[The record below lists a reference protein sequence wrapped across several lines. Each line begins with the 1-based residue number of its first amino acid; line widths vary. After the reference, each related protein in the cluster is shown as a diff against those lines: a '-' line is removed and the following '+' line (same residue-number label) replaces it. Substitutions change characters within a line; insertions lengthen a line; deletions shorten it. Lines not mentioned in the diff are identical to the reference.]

1 MRNVHKSFARLLK
14 SKTAIHA
21 IVTASVAFTATAC
34 SVAVTDQKKGQTD
47 ASQNL
52 DDSDALVITT
62 KPDAVARV
70 RIPEELLVNA
80 MRHGKNIENQ
90 NTENQNSQNQ
100 GSASAQPDAPADTT
114 GLDKIPA
121 APGIAIV
128 CAQPRDKRDEGQKD
142 RRDATVERGD
152 GMRRIQHMEQLLQ
165 GITLRA
171 AVREKT
177 AEGSGEQTIA
187 GITQAIKCRDFAIV
201 MQHLPPGKNLTLRVA
216 LSNDSMAF
224 TGVSG
229 EFKHEGV
236 DFTAVKLRLAKR
248 EGVAGA
254 DAGSEA
260 RSIIDE
266 IFGDQKIAAT
276 RPDVMPV
283 GLVLFKDAA
292 AKEVHDIVGDFAA
305 RLVCDTKTGTCRTE
319 SKQIDA
325 EKSARLIE
333 LMKSNSMR
341 ILATGAQARLMAI
354 HQLRC
359 TDEQCTGFPLTL
371 R

>member
-1 MRNVHKSFARLLK
+1 MRNVHESFERLWN

-70 RIPEELLVNA
+70 RIPEELLVDA
-80 MRHGKNIENQ
+80 MRHGKSIENQ
-90 NTENQNSQNQ
+90 
-100 GSASAQPDAPADTT
+100 GIASAQPDAPADTT
-114 GLDKIPA
+114 ELDKIPA

-142 RRDATVERGD
+142 RRDVTVERGD

-177 AEGSGEQTIA
+177 AEGSGEPTIA
-187 GITQAIKCRDFAIV
+187 GITQAIQCRDFAIV

-224 TGVSG
+224 TGMSG

-254 DAGSEA
+254 DAGPDA

-292 AKEVHDIVGDFAA
+292 AKDVHDIVGDFAA

-325 EKSARLIE
+325 EKSARLVE
-333 LMKSNSMR
+333 LMRSNSIR
-341 ILATGAQARLMAI
+341 PLNTGALARLMAI